1 MMRRFLR
8 VIRITLF
15 VIRFPFLFSY
25 SLLGESWTGVL
36 FGFHLLVHLKLWGFL
51 FVYYVLFFYF
61 STPSYHSGSCTLQ
74 ILPTFFFPLSYVY
87 FSLFSRLTQCS
98 NGCLCFFLLFL
109 FLLFVCET
117 HNTQH
122 QAAGSRFLP

>member
-51 FVYYVLFFYF
+51 FVYYVLFFIFLHLLTTVAHALYKYCPPSFFHSHMFIFLYF
-61 STPSYHSGSCTLQ
+61 L
-74 ILPTFFFPLSYVY
+74 V
-87 FSLFSRLTQCS
+87 
-98 NGCLCFFLLFL
+98 
-109 FLLFVCET
+109 
-117 HNTQH
+117 
-122 QAAGSRFLP
+122 